1 MFEDIET
8 HKKLSK
14 WIIGTF
20 TACILIYLGI
30 RHISHVADAVMWL
43 KDLLNPL
50 LIGLILA
57 LFLNVPLGVIERHL
71 FPKHPT
77 SRKTKMRRPLAI
89 LLSFILVI
97 GVFVGVAFL
106 VIPELIDAVS
116 IVISSLTNGLDQ
128 LVAFESTA
136 DYSKIPFGEQLSQI
150 DIDFL
155 ELKDNLNEWLNQLGT
170 TIMDT
175 AASAFG
181 SVVATAVDFAIGLV
195 FSIYIL
201 ANKEKLKSQ
210 ITRIVRV
217 WIPACFAE
225 RGIHVAAVCEKN
237 FKLL

>member
-57 LFLNVPLGVIERHL
+57 LTPNGTFRNNAKINPLLIGLILALFLNVPLGVIERHL

-89 LLSFILVI
+89 
-97 GVFVGVAFL
+97 
-106 VIPELIDAVS
+106 
-116 IVISSLTNGLDQ
+116 
-128 LVAFESTA
+128 
-136 DYSKIPFGEQLSQI
+136 
-150 DIDFL
+150 
-155 ELKDNLNEWLNQLGT
+155 
-170 TIMDT
+170 
-175 AASAFG
+175 
-181 SVVATAVDFAIGLV
+181 
-195 FSIYIL
+195 
-201 ANKEKLKSQ
+201 
-210 ITRIVRV
+210 
-217 WIPACFAE
+217 
-225 RGIHVAAVCEKN
+225 
-237 FKLL
+237 

>member
-1 MFEDIET
+1 
-8 HKKLSK
+8 
-14 WIIGTF
+14 
-20 TACILIYLGI
+20 
-30 RHISHVADAVMWL
+30 
-43 KDLLNPL
+43 
-50 LIGLILA
+50 
-57 LFLNVPLGVIERHL
+57 
-71 FPKHPT
+71 
-77 SRKTKMRRPLAI
+77 MRRPLAI

-128 LVAFESTA
+128 LVTFESTA

-237 FKLL
+237 FKLFVAGQTTEAR

>member
-97 GVFVGVAFL
+97 GVFVQKA
-106 VIPELIDAVS
+106 
-116 IVISSLTNGLDQ
+116 
-128 LVAFESTA
+128 
-136 DYSKIPFGEQLSQI
+136 
-150 DIDFL
+150 
-155 ELKDNLNEWLNQLGT
+155 
-170 TIMDT
+170 
-175 AASAFG
+175 
-181 SVVATAVDFAIGLV
+181 
-195 FSIYIL
+195 IYII
-201 ANKEKLKSQ
+201 Q
-210 ITRIVRV
+210 
-217 WIPACFAE
+217 C
-225 RGIHVAAVCEKN
+225 
-237 FKLL
+237 

>member
-77 SRKTKMRRPLAI
+77 SRKTKMRRPLAGCNSETICGGKHSQPGQKYGYNRNLYYSQCFRSCYLSPRLPKTHLQMNVYKSGSYQFLI
-89 LLSFILVI
+89 LRVK
-97 GVFVGVAFL
+97 FL
-106 VIPELIDAVS
+106 
-116 IVISSLTNGLDQ
+116 
-128 LVAFESTA
+128 
-136 DYSKIPFGEQLSQI
+136 
-150 DIDFL
+150 
-155 ELKDNLNEWLNQLGT
+155 
-170 TIMDT
+170 
-175 AASAFG
+175 
-181 SVVATAVDFAIGLV
+181 
-195 FSIYIL
+195 
-201 ANKEKLKSQ
+201 
-210 ITRIVRV
+210 
-217 WIPACFAE
+217 
-225 RGIHVAAVCEKN
+225 
-237 FKLL
+237 

>member
-106 VIPELIDAVS
+106 VKPSSPAPWRNTRPGKSCVCQDLKKVFYGAV
-116 IVISSLTNGLDQ
+116 
-128 LVAFESTA
+128 
-136 DYSKIPFGEQLSQI
+136 
-150 DIDFL
+150 
-155 ELKDNLNEWLNQLGT
+155 
-170 TIMDT
+170 
-175 AASAFG
+175 
-181 SVVATAVDFAIGLV
+181 
-195 FSIYIL
+195 
-201 ANKEKLKSQ
+201 
-210 ITRIVRV
+210 R
-217 WIPACFAE
+217 
-225 RGIHVAAVCEKN
+225 
-237 FKLL
+237 

>member
-97 GVFVGVAFL
+97 SSWQSFTKC
-106 VIPELIDAVS
+106 PLIICCAV
-116 IVISSLTNGLDQ
+116 LKQ
-128 LVAFESTA
+128 
-136 DYSKIPFGEQLSQI
+136 KITQTP
-150 DIDFL
+150 
-155 ELKDNLNEWLNQLGT
+155 
-170 TIMDT
+170 
-175 AASAFG
+175 
-181 SVVATAVDFAIGLV
+181 
-195 FSIYIL
+195 IL
-201 ANKEKLKSQ
+201 Q
-210 ITRIVRV
+210 TCV
-217 WIPACFAE
+217 
-225 RGIHVAAVCEKN
+225 
-237 FKLL
+237 

>member
-77 SRKTKMRRPLAI
+77 SRKTKMRRPLA
-89 LLSFILVI
+89 LLIMNQRQVYTYEMIMDSVWHDDFSFYSRN
-97 GVFVGVAFL
+97 A
-106 VIPELIDAVS
+106 
-116 IVISSLTNGLDQ
+116 ISSHI
-128 LVAFESTA
+128 S
-136 DYSKIPFGEQLSQI
+136 
-150 DIDFL
+150 
-155 ELKDNLNEWLNQLGT
+155 NLR
-170 TIMDT
+170 
-175 AASAFG
+175 
-181 SVVATAVDFAIGLV
+181 
-195 FSIYIL
+195 
-201 ANKEKLKSQ
+201 KKLKSSETASEH
-210 ITRIVRV
+210 IKSI
-217 WIPACFAE
+217 
-225 RGIHVAAVCEKN
+225 RGIGYKFEV
-237 FKLL
+237 

>member
-116 IVISSLTNGLDQ
+116 IVIPQQAHRSS
-128 LVAFESTA
+128 AH
-136 DYSKIPFGEQLSQI
+136 
-150 DIDFL
+150 
-155 ELKDNLNEWLNQLGT
+155 
-170 TIMDT
+170 M
-175 AASAFG
+175 
-181 SVVATAVDFAIGLV
+181 V
-195 FSIYIL
+195 FSELTYRL
-201 ANKEKLKSQ
+201 HTGCL
-210 ITRIVRV
+210 
-217 WIPACFAE
+217 
-225 RGIHVAAVCEKN
+225 
-237 FKLL
+237 KLLPQSFALLQKA

>member
-97 GVFVGVAFL
+97 GGNLAGPIGMLLGVPAAAATYAL
-106 VIPELIDAVS
+106 LKEATDKRETHLKTQEKEQMGNS
-116 IVISSLTNGLDQ
+116 HKQNIS
-128 LVAFESTA
+128 
-136 DYSKIPFGEQLSQI
+136 
-150 DIDFL
+150 
-155 ELKDNLNEWLNQLGT
+155 
-170 TIMDT
+170 
-175 AASAFG
+175 
-181 SVVATAVDFAIGLV
+181 
-195 FSIYIL
+195 
-201 ANKEKLKSQ
+201 
-210 ITRIVRV
+210 
-217 WIPACFAE
+217 
-225 RGIHVAAVCEKN
+225 
-237 FKLL
+237 

>member
-1 MFEDIET
+1 
-8 HKKLSK
+8 
-14 WIIGTF
+14 
-20 TACILIYLGI
+20 
-30 RHISHVADAVMWL
+30 
-43 KDLLNPL
+43 
-50 LIGLILA
+50 
-57 LFLNVPLGVIERHL
+57 
-71 FPKHPT
+71 
-77 SRKTKMRRPLAI
+77 MRRPLAI

-175 AASAFG
+175 AASAFEAWLRRQ
-181 SVVATAVDFAIGLV
+181 SILRLV
-195 FSIYIL
+195 L
-201 ANKEKLKSQ
+201 CSQ
-210 ITRIVRV
+210 FIFWPIRR
-217 WIPACFAE
+217 
-225 RGIHVAAVCEKN
+225 N
-237 FKLL
+237 